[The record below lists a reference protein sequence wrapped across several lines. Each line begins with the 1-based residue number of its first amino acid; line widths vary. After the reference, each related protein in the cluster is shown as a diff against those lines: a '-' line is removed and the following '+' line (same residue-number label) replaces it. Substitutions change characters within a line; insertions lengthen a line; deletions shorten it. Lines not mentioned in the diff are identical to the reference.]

1 VAVVG
6 TPTWLVAQEL
16 LIKAI
21 LAGHVLAVVKL
32 STGAAGALAQW
43 GALVLIQLEAVM
55 AVQGLVRQS
64 LGPLYFE
71 QVVAVVDHKQ
81 VTLVGLVG
89 LVAEPLVLLLTE
101 QPQQP
106 LLIPGAVVVDAVVV
120 AVRQAA
126 VGQA

>member
-1 VAVVG
+1 
-6 TPTWLVAQEL
+6 VAQEL

-21 LAGHVLAVVKL
+21 LAEHVLAVVKL

-43 GALVLIQLEAVM
+43 GDLVLIQLEVVM

-71 QVVAVVDHKQ
+71 QVAVVVDHKQ

-101 QPQQP
+101 QLQQP
-106 LLIPGAVVVDAVVV
+106 LLIPGAEGVAAVVV

-126 VGQA
+126 VGRA